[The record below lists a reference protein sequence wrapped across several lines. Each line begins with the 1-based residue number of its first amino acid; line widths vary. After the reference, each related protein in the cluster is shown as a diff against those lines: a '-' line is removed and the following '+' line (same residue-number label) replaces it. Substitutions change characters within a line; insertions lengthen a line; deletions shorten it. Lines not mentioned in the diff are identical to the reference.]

1 MVLYFLYKKENKLNK
16 KTIISLIVLALVA
29 VACATDTAA
38 EEVVE
43 EVAAQTTLEM
53 VLERG
58 FLKCGVSGSATA
70 FSETQADGS
79 ITGMDADY
87 CYAVAAAVFGDYSK
101 VEFKSLTSAE
111 RFTSLAAGD
120 VDVLIRNTTWTQSRD
135 TELGNDFGPTTY
147 YDGQQ
152 LMGRNSDG
160 LSASSSLKDI
170 DGLRVCTNA
179 GTTTEK
185 NITEGAG
192 LVGATIEL
200 VTVEKFGEAVDKF
213 IAGECDIVTTDGS
226 GLVGRRAVNDA
237 LNDWAIFPATP
248 ISKEPLGPTYR
259 SNDSQ
264 WADIINWTVYA
275 TIIADE
281 YGVTKATVDSFDYD
295 AAPEMGRLMGKND
308 GELQTAMGLTADAYY
323 NVIKQVGNYDEIYS
337 RNLNPVGLYR
347 EGSANAGWQDGGLIY
362 SPPAR

>member
-1 MVLYFLYKKENKLNK
+1 MKR
-16 KTIISLIVLALVA
+16 KTIVSLIVLALVA

-38 EEVVE
+38 EEEVVE
-43 EVAAQTTLEM
+43 EAVAMTTLEM
-53 VLERG
+53 VRDRG

-79 ITGMDADY
+79 VTGIDADY
-87 CYAVAAAVFGDYSK
+87 CYAVAAAIFGDYSK

-160 LSASSSLKDI
+160 LSASSTLKDI

-237 LNDWAIFPATP
+237 LNCALTIAVCCLLVKLAKLNLAYILASCTAIAVVDSIAAFNIACPAKLEAP
-248 ISKEPLGPTYR
+248 SPLC
-259 SNDSQ
+259 
-264 WADIINWTVYA
+264 
-275 TIIADE
+275 IIASFAALIA
-281 YGVTKATVDSFDYD
+281 GAAKA
-295 AAPEMGRLMGKND
+295 G
-308 GELQTAMGLTADAYY
+308 
-323 NVIKQVGNYDEIYS
+323 I
-337 RNLNPVGLYR
+337 
-347 EGSANAGWQDGGLIY
+347 
-362 SPPAR
+362 

>member
-1 MVLYFLYKKENKLNK
+1 ML
-16 KTIISLIVLALVA
+16 SMVA
-29 VACATDTAA
+29 VACGGSTE

-43 EVAAQTTLEM
+43 EVAVEDEHDHESTLEQ
-53 VLERG
+53 VQERG
-58 FLKCGVSGSATA
+58 FLKCGVSTGATGFTEVA
-70 FSETQADGS
+70 DDGS
-79 ITGMDADY
+79 YSGFDVDY

-101 VEFKSLTSAE
+101 VEFKQLTAAE
-111 RFTSLAAGD
+111 RFTALSAGEI
-120 VDVLIRNTTWTQSRD
+120 DVLIRNTTWTQSRD

-152 LMGRNSDG
+152 LMGRKADG
-160 LSASSSLKDI
+160 LSESSTLADI

-192 LVGATIEL
+192 LVGATITL
-200 VTVEKFGEAVDKF
+200 VTVEAFSEAIDKF

-237 LNDWAIFPATP
+237 LNDWAIFPASP

-264 WADIINWTVYA
+264 WADIVNWTVYA

-281 YGVTKATVDSFDYD
+281 YGVTRANIDSFDYE
-295 AAPEMGRLMGKND
+295 AAPEMGRLFGKND
-308 GELQTAMGLTADAYY
+308 GELQTKMGLSADAYY
-323 NVIKQVGNYDEIYS
+323 NVVKQIGNYDEIFS
-337 RNLNPVGLYR
+337 RNLNPLGLYR
-347 EGSANAGWQDGGLIY
+347 EGSYNDYWNNGGLVY
-362 SPPAR
+362 APPAR

>member
-1 MVLYFLYKKENKLNK
+1 MKR
-16 KTIISLIVLALVA
+16 KTIVSLIVLALVA

-38 EEVVE
+38 EEEVVE
-43 EVAAQTTLEM
+43 EAVAMTTLEM
-53 VLERG
+53 VQDRG

-79 ITGMDADY
+79 VTGIDADY
-87 CYAVAAAVFGDYSK
+87 CYAVAAAIFGDYSK

-147 YDGQQ
+147 FDGQQ
-152 LMGRNSDG
+152 LMGRVSDG
-160 LSASSSLKDI
+160 LSASSTLKDI

-237 LNDWAIFPATP
+237 LNDWAIFPA
-248 ISKEPLGPTYR
+248 
-259 SNDSQ
+259 
-264 WADIINWTVYA
+264 
-275 TIIADE
+275 
-281 YGVTKATVDSFDYD
+281 
-295 AAPEMGRLMGKND
+295 
-308 GELQTAMGLTADAYY
+308 
-323 NVIKQVGNYDEIYS
+323 
-337 RNLNPVGLYR
+337 
-347 EGSANAGWQDGGLIY
+347 
-362 SPPAR
+362 